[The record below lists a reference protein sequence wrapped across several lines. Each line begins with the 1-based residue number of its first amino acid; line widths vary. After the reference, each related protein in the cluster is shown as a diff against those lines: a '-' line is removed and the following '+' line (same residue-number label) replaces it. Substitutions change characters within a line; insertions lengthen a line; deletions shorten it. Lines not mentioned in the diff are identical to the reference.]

1 MADEVKPDESV
12 LFPEANIDGV
22 VVKPWSFGKLFDLSV
37 LLETVLDKAEAKGI
51 IAELNQGSVISYTT
65 MAKLFAVASPE
76 VLKII
81 STTIEKSEEEVRA
94 LPMTTGVKVAIAIFS
109 QNKETIKNALSP
121 LISK

>member
-81 STTIEKSEEEVRA
+81 STTIDKSEEEVRA

>member
-1 MADEVKPDESV
+1 MADETKPDESV

-81 STTIEKSEEEVRA
+81 STTIDKSEEEVRA